1 MTLEEIKKR
10 MKQGDI
16 RGNDIVEIIEWLE
29 RHIHE
34 YLITE
39 DKIKRVKKTGK
50 ARSRNEKNDV

>member
-10 MKQGDI
+10 MAQGDI

-34 YLITE
+34 YLILE
-39 DKIKRVKKTGK
+39 DKTKRSKRTSKPKVK
-50 ARSRNEKNDV
+50 